1 MDPFDVDSNSTIAGD
16 FESKS
21 DGDKHGGIVLT
32 HSQNDFICSKV
43 KIDNQQSRDKKK
55 KKIEIFL
62 GETTL
67 NSLQNGIQS
76 TMYNVQREIGAKLR
90 LKIEKKVFF

>member
-1 MDPFDVDSNSTIAGD
+1 M
-16 FESKS
+16 
-21 DGDKHGGIVLT
+21 
-32 HSQNDFICSKV
+32 
-43 KIDNQQSRDKKK
+43 
-55 KKIEIFL
+55 

-90 LKIEKKVFF
+90 LKIEKKVFLANIQIRFRIAKRTEEIEEKRKGNQTTNVRFRLLFRLNGAKIFFLT